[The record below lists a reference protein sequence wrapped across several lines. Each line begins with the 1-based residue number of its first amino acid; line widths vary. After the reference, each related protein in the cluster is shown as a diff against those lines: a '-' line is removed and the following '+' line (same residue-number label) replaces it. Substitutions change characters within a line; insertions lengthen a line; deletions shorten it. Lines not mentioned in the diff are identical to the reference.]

1 MSKIKRYLEN
11 NMSEVIQLN
20 NKKHISLYEISDSQ
34 DIAIWGGEDPTS
46 ALTWYR
52 SAPTG
57 SKIWVSGWLADEED
71 AKLISEPVEITP
83 IVLATIADCME
94 RWSK

>member
-1 MSKIKRYLEN
+1 
-11 NMSEVIQLN
+11 MSEVIKLN

-34 DIAIWGGEDPTS
+34 DIAIWGGEDPVS
-46 ALTWYR
+46 ALGWYR

-57 SKIWVSGWLADEED
+57 SKIYVSGWLADEED
-71 AKLISEPVEITP
+71 ARLISEPIEITS

-94 RWSK
+94 RWAK

>member
-1 MSKIKRYLEN
+1 
-11 NMSEVIQLN
+11 MSEVVKLN

-34 DIAIWGGEDPTS
+34 DIAIWGGEDPVS
-46 ALTWYR
+46 ALGWYR
-52 SAPTG
+52 SAPTD

-94 RWSK
+94 RWAK

>member
-1 MSKIKRYLEN
+1 MN
-11 NMSEVIQLN
+11 EVIKLN

-34 DIAIWGGEDPTS
+34 DIAIWGGEDPVS
-46 ALTWYR
+46 ALGWYR

-57 SKIWVSGWLADEED
+57 SKIYVSGWLADEED
-71 AKLISEPVEITP
+71 ARLISEPIEITP
-83 IVLATIADCME
+83 LVLATIADCME

>member
-1 MSKIKRYLEN
+1 V
-11 NMSEVIQLN
+11 SEVVKLN

-34 DIAIWGGEDPTS
+34 DIAIWGGEDPVS
-46 ALTWYR
+46 ALAWYR
-52 SAPTG
+52 SAPTD

-71 AKLISEPVEITP
+71 ARLISEPIEITS

-94 RWSK
+94 RWAK

>member
-1 MSKIKRYLEN
+1 MGDIVR
-11 NMSEVIQLN
+11 LN
-20 NKKHISLYEISDSQ
+20 DKKHISLYEISDSNNV
-34 DIAIWGGEDPTS
+34 AIWGGEDPTS
-46 ALTWYR
+46 ALGWYR

-83 IVLATIADCME
+83 LVLATIADCME
-94 RWSK
+94 RWVK